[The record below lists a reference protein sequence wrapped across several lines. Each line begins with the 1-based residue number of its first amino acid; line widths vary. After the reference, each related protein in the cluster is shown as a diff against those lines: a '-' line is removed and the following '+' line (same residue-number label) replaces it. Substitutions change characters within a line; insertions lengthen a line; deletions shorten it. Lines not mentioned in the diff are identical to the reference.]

1 MTTAPVNTTS
11 TTGTGPITLEDVRA
25 ALGDQDPCSTNA
37 GALRRI
43 IGRGSNG
50 TVQNHLNTIRA
61 ELLPVA
67 PVAPGAAPAAP
78 AEALA
83 AIWSA
88 AYAAAQ
94 VLTLGRLETVT
105 AQREQLLNTVAQ
117 QAQDLS
123 AALSSVDD
131 MTDAATIAAGNATAA
146 AAQHA
151 QELAKIQGE
160 ASAATEA
167 LQGTRA
173 ALERAQADAA
183 HAAQLAARDA
193 QIASQA
199 MQSTIDRLNDQVSE
213 LKSLLIVRT
222 TPAPAPVAE
231 AKKD

>member
-1 MTTAPVNTTS
+1 MNASLVN
-11 TTGTGPITLEDVRA
+11 TGTGPITLEDVRA
-25 ALGDQDPCSTNA
+25 ALGDQDPCATNA
-37 GALRRI
+37 GALRNV
-43 IGRGSNG
+43 IGRGSNA
-50 TVQNHLNTIRA
+50 TVQKHLDAIRA
-61 ELLPVA
+61 ELVPVA
-67 PVAPGAAPAAP
+67 AVAPGAAPTAP
-78 AEALA
+78 AEAVA
-83 AIWSA
+83 AIWGA
-88 AYAAAQ
+88 AYGAAQ
-94 VLTLGRLETVT
+94 VLTLGRLEAVT

-131 MTDAATIAAGNATAA
+131 MTDAATVAAGNAAAA

>member
-1 MTTAPVNTTS
+1 MSTAPVTT
-11 TTGTGPITLEDVRA
+11 TGPITIDDVRA
-25 ALGDQDPCSTNA
+25 ALADTDPASTNA

-43 IGRGSNG
+43 IGRGSNA

-78 AEALA
+78 TEALA

-105 AQREQLLNTVAQ
+105 AQREQLAGTVAQ

-123 AALSSVDD
+123 AALDQVDA
-131 MTDAATIAAGNATAA
+131 MTDAATMTASNATAA
-146 AAQHA
+146 AAAVA
-151 QELAKIQGE
+151 QELAKSQ
-160 ASAATEA
+160 ADALAATEA
-167 LQGTRA
+167 LQGVRA
-173 ALERAQADAA
+173 ALERSKADAA
-183 HAAQLAARDA
+183 HAAQLAERDA
-193 QIASQA
+193 QIAAHA

-222 TPAPAPVAE
+222 TPAPQ
-231 AKKD
+231 